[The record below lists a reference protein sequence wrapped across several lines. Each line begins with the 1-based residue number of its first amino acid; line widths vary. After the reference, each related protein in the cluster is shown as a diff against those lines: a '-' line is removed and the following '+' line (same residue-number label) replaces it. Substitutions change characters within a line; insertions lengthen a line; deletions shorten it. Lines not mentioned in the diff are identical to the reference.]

1 MAKANRKRFGVG
13 SQGKRD
19 GSGAMADI
27 EKNKIPDNIIL
38 SNRDKASHSR
48 DRGLDSKEIQT
59 EQFQDHSS
67 NRLKD

>member
-1 MAKANRKRFGVG
+1 MAKANKKHFGVG

-27 EKNKIPDNIIL
+27 DKNKIPDNIIL

-67 NRLKD
+67 NRLDD